1 MTIYFVLLWS
11 GLKLSRLNWQ
21 KLVLV
26 NNPLLNGEPYPLVE
40 GETIWEN
47 NLYVVNKYVDSLGEV
62 GRISLYR
69 KDNKTVRDWRHLQRI
84 KNEIAG
90 GESWFAEIYPA
101 QSKLVDLGNTY
112 HLIRLTGHAISE
124 LKGFSHERQVSE
136 ELSWQRR
143 FNSPED
149 MEAH

>member
-1 MTIYFVLLWS
+1 MTTYFVLLAS
-11 GLKLSRLNWQ
+11 GLRLIKLGWR

-26 NNPLLNGEPYPLVE
+26 NNPMLNGEPYPLSE

-47 NLYVVNKYVDSLGEV
+47 NLYVVNKYVNSSGEV

-112 HLIRLTGHAISE
+112 HLIRLTGHAVSE
-124 LKGFSHERQVSE
+124 LKGFSDKRQVSD

-143 FNSPED
+143 FDSTED